1 MRQLVLPLAG
11 LALLACQPI
20 PPPQQATLTPQIPPG
35 QFAPDQTDQAI
46 IGAKETFSLGRG
58 LHGDPAQTA
67 RATAYMEYLANDFT
81 TTRWLTASPVVAP
94 QLQIAKRDLRSFLNI
109 AQDAPPQPVISSML
123 SASDALKAGDKTAAE
138 RALTGG
144 PFRDPPAVTLARL
157 DAMPQIASVAGGA
170 SLAWNARFRPR
181 EDGTCRFPC

>member
-1 MRQLVLPLAG
+1 MRQLVPPLAG
-11 LALLACQPI
+11 LVLLACQPL
-20 PPPQQATLTPQIPPG
+20 PPPQEATLTPRIPPG

-46 IGAKETFSLGRG
+46 IGAQETFSLGRG
-58 LHGDPAQTA
+58 LNGDPARTA

-94 QLQIAKRDLRSFLNI
+94 QLQIAKRDLRGFLNI
-109 AQDAPPQPVISSML
+109 AQDSPTQPVIDAML
-123 SASDALKAGDKTAAE
+123 TVADALKAGDRAAAE

-157 DAMPQIASVAGGA
+157 DAMPRIASVAGGA